1 MTYKE
6 ALKEYLHQCEEC
18 KAFVKMNCDA
28 CRTKM
33 AIKAL
38 ELQIHTCKDCRNADY
53 NANSKVI
60 FCLEHMRHMRLD
72 DYCTGWE
79 RE

>member
-1 MTYKE
+1 MTYEE

-18 KAFVKMNCDA
+18 KTFAKMNCDG

-38 ELQIHTCKDCRNADY
+38 ELQTHTCKDCRNADY
-53 NANSKVI
+53 GTKSKVI
-60 FCLEHMRHMRLD
+60 FCLKHMRHMILD
-72 DYCTGWE
+72 GYCAD
-79 RE
+79 